1 MTHRI
6 LFADYRGK
14 FEIEQ
19 FTSGDGE
26 PSIMLSVTAPAPRTE
41 PFALDSAE
49 ARLIAAALLDYADLQ
64 DAIADTTKIPKV
76 NDDDT
81 H

>member
-19 FTSGDGE
+19 FKSDDGE
-26 PSIMLSVTAPAPRTE
+26 SSIMLNITPPAPRAE

-76 NDDDT
+76 NNDD
-81 H
+81 